1 MIRSVAVPVLDE
13 VFAFE
18 LGVLCEVFG
27 VDRPDDP
34 LLPSFDFALCTA
46 RPGPVRTVS
55 GFDLMVEHGLERIA
69 TADLVALPAIRHG
82 VEVPVELVEAL
93 RAAAARGAR
102 LMSVCSGA
110 FVLGAAGLLDGRDCT
125 THWTYAA
132 ELAERFPLARVD
144 PDVLYVDSDG
154 VLTSAG
160 TAAGIDACLYLIRK
174 EFGERVANR
183 LARRMVMPP
192 HREGGQRQYVDNPVP
207 VEADTLT
214 GTLAWMLAN
223 LDQEFAVEDLA
234 RRAHLSPRTFARRF
248 RAETG
253 TTPHHWLTGQRV
265 LAAQRL
271 LEETEQPVEAVADL
285 VRVRQRVGAAPP
297 LHPPGG
303 HDAKRLPPYLLRG
316 PGRLLTRPGRLCPPQ
331 TPVVL
336 RG

>member
-1 MIRSVAVPVLDE
+1 
-13 VFAFE
+13 
-18 LGVLCEVFG
+18 
-27 VDRPDDP
+27 
-34 LLPSFDFALCTA
+34 
-46 RPGPVRTVS
+46 
-55 GFDLMVEHGLERIA
+55 
-69 TADLVALPAIRHG
+69 
-82 VEVPVELVEAL
+82 
-93 RAAAARGAR
+93 
-102 LMSVCSGA
+102 MSVCSGA

-207 VEADTLT
+207 VEADTLS
-214 GTLAWMLAN
+214 GTLAWMLEN
-223 LDQEFAVEDLA
+223 LDQEVGVEDLA
-234 RRAHLSPRTFARRF
+234 RRAPPLAAHLRPRRF

-285 VRVRQRVGAAPP
+285 VGFGSASVLRHHFTRRVGTTPSDYRRTFCGARAAS
-297 LHPPGG
+297 
-303 HDAKRLPPYLLRG
+303 
-316 PGRLLTRPGRLCPPQ
+316 
-331 TPVVL
+331 
-336 RG
+336 